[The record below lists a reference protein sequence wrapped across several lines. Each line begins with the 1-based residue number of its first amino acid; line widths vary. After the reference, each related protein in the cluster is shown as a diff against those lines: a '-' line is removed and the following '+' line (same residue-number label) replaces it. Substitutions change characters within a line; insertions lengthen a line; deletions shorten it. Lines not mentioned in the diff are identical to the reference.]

1 MKPIKIMIDG
11 KPSKDFETINK
22 FLATGE
28 TQIKRIEFAETEK
41 SILLRITTKKD

>member
-1 MKPIKIMIDG
+1 MKAIKIMIDG

-22 FLATGE
+22 FLAAGE
-28 TQIKRIEFAETEK
+28 TQIKKLEFAETEK

>member
-1 MKPIKIMIDG
+1 MKTIKIIIDG
-11 KPSKDFETINK
+11 KTSKDFETINK

-28 TQIKRIEFAETEK
+28 TQIQKLEFAETEK